1 MADLYFGIK
10 VFGLSILCLF
20 GFIVFMLLTIQ
31 SISSIIREKRIVKYL
46 TSIGYK
52 RELISTA
59 AFGDNHHYGYTR
71 PRGDGWNDVIHDS
84 ELTHLSIS
92 KIKKKYM

>member
-1 MADLYFGIK
+1 MTDLYFGIRLFCLATLC
-10 VFGLSILCLF
+10 VLGL
-20 GFIVFMLLTIQ
+20 IVFMFIVIK
-31 SISSIIREKRIVKYL
+31 SISLTIREKRIGKYL

-71 PRGDGWNDVIHDS
+71 PRDDGWNDVIHDS

-92 KIKKKYM
+92 EIKKKYT